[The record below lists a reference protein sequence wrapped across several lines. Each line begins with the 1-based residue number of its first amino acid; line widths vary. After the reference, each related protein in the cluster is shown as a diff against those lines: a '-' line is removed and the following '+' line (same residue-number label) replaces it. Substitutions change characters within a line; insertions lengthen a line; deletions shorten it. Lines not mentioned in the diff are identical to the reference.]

1 MVTALLAER
10 AGVRFKA
17 HRSGNDIA
25 EGRLAEVPVTLARP
39 RSYMNLSGRP
49 VAALAAF
56 YKIPPDRLVVIHD
69 ELDIPFGALRLKF
82 GGGDNGHNGL
92 RSITQALGTRDYYR
106 VRFGIGRPPGRMEA
120 AVYVL
125 RDFSPAER
133 KDLPLFIDRCAD
145 ATETLISKGL
155 ADAQNIYHT
164 DWPEELSP
172 MTGDDHA
179 LARDLAEQAGQ
190 RLVELRAHGGDPD
203 VLRKAGD
210 RLSHEF
216 LTRELADRRPG
227 DVVLSEEGADN
238 PARLDARRVW
248 IVDPLDGT
256 REFGEPGRTDW
267 AVHVALWERS
277 DGSGPGDLTAG
288 AVALPAQGKVLSTA
302 AGERQQCSI
311 DAAITTSM
319 FHRGREGAPDGGTG
333 LAGGDGGASGRPGG
347 AGGASGRIRIVVS
360 RTRAPQFVRNISDLI
375 DAELV
380 PLGSAGAKV
389 AAVVGGEV
397 DAYVHGGGFYEWDT
411 AAPVAVARA
420 AGFHAS
426 RIDSSALAY
435 NQADLLMPDILVCRP
450 AVAGVLLQAIREV
463 TNAS

>member
-1 MVTALLAER
+1 
-10 AGVRFKA
+10 
-17 HRSGNDIA
+17 
-25 EGRLAEVPVTLARP
+25 
-39 RSYMNLSGRP
+39 
-49 VAALAAF
+49 
-56 YKIPPDRLVVIHD
+56 
-69 ELDIPFGALRLKF
+69 
-82 GGGDNGHNGL
+82 
-92 RSITQALGTRDYYR
+92 
-106 VRFGIGRPPGRMEA
+106 
-120 AVYVL
+120 
-125 RDFSPAER
+125 
-133 KDLPLFIDRCAD
+133 
-145 ATETLISKGL
+145 
-155 ADAQNIYHT
+155 
-164 DWPEELSP
+164 
-172 MTGDDHA
+172 MTGDDHT

-190 RLVELRAHGGDPD
+190 RLLDLRAHGGDPD

-277 DGSGPGDLTAG
+277 GTSGPGDLTAG
-288 AVALPAQGKVLSTA
+288 AVALPAQGKVLSTTGA
-302 AGERQQCSI
+302 EQQQCS
-311 DAAITTSM
+311 A
-319 FHRGREGAPDGGTG
+319 
-333 LAGGDGGASGRPGG
+333 G
-347 AGGASGRIRIVVS
+347 AGRASGRIRIVVS
-360 RTRAPQFVRNISDLI
+360 RTRAPRFVRDISDLI

-380 PLGSAGAKV
+380 SLGSAGAKV
-389 AAVVGGEV
+389 AAVIDGEV

-420 AGFHAS
+420 AGLHAS